1 MKHRALAPL
10 ALGLAFAPALAAQ
23 EEGSSIT
30 FQAPGLES
38 LEIGGQI
45 RTRWENRDP
54 ATPIAGADSMSRGS
68 ARFRLYAD
76 ATFTGGSGR
85 VEFQKTIM
93 SDGTPAAD
101 YLRQGYFILDD
112 QFGMDVQMGRFAM
125 KYGNQRM
132 ISDLD
137 WSMVGRAWDG
147 LRLSRGGDSYN
158 VDLFW
163 TQAVS
168 GMAYAGPGEET
179 FGGAYFT
186 MDTEFVNFD
195 VYALSRHNDAVV
207 MLNDLTLGALLDGD
221 LGPAT
226 WSFEFAAQSGDH
238 GANDAGGTAFALRA
252 DMPVGDMWTT
262 GLGYELASGADATG
276 DGAFQPLYDFG
287 HAYSGHQDLFRWSNL
302 QDIVWRNKVTG
313 VWDGWNLHGDLH
325 LFAMDDAAGATPAK
339 FAYIPT
345 GDDDLGTEID
355 LYAKGKITEWLKL
368 WAGVS
373 FYSAGDAIMNGDDQ
387 SWIFFDFVVDF

>member
-10 ALGLAFAPALAAQ
+10 ALGLAFAPAIAAQ
-23 EEGSSIT
+23 EEGTSIT

-38 LEIGGQI
+38 LELGGQI

-54 ATPIAGADSMSRGS
+54 ATPTVGADSMSRGS

-76 ATFTGGSGR
+76 AKFTGGSGR

-112 QFGMDVQMGRFAM
+112 QYGMDVQMGRFAM

-147 LRLSRGGDSYN
+147 LRLSRQ
-158 VDLFW
+158 VDQYGIDIFW
-163 TQAVS
+163 TQAVQ
-168 GMAYAGPGEET
+168 GMATAAGSNET

-186 MDTEFVNFD
+186 MDTEVVNFD
-195 VYALSRHNDAVV
+195 IYALSRRNDVT
-207 MLNDLTLGALLDGD
+207 MFNDLTLGALLDGD

-226 WSFEFAAQSGDH
+226 WSLELATQSGDH
-238 GANDAGGTAFALRA
+238 GTSDAGGTAFALRA
-252 DMPVGDMWTT
+252 DMPVGDMWST
-262 GLGYELASGADATG
+262 GLGYELASGDGNAG
-276 DGAFQPLYDFG
+276 DGDDDAFRPLYDFG
-287 HAYSGHQDLFRWSNL
+287 HAYHGHQDLFVWSNL
-302 QDIVWRNKVTG
+302 QDIVWRNQFNG
-313 VWDGWNLHGDLH
+313 LCEGWNLNADLH
-325 LFAMDDAAGATPAK
+325 MFAMDEAAGE
-339 FAYIPT
+339 
-345 GDDDLGTEID
+345 DDLGTEID
-355 LYAKGKITEWLKL
+355 LYAKGKVTEWMKL

-373 FYSAGDAIMNGDDQ
+373 FYSAGDALGAGGDDQ